1 MKIDLLSCKEKAY
14 LIGIILGDG
23 YLYHDKWR
31 HYKVNIYLN
40 SKKDED
46 IAKIV
51 TCLLNKMDIH
61 PYRMYHHGCLIIRFN
76 SKSFYQYIKKEISQI
91 SKNKNSEFYLGII
104 SGLIDSD
111 GYVCKGDIV
120 ISNVNKELIDMVRG
134 FCCELDIKSKIWK
147 QKNSYNGK
155 TFYIWRI
162 RISTRFKYEKH
173 YSQKVIRV
181 YGGALPII
189 ASIHSEMDDTYK
201 GGVARKSRR
210 AHNP

>member
-1 MKIDLLSCKEKAY
+1 MKINALNCKEKAY
-14 LIGIILGDG
+14 LLGIILGDG
-23 YLYHDKWR
+23 YLYHDRWR

-40 SKKDED
+40 PKKDRD

-51 TCLLNKMDIH
+51 IQLLNKIDIR
-61 PYRMYHHGCLIIRFN
+61 PYEMHHHGCLIIRFN
-76 SKSFYQYIKKEISQI
+76 SKSFYQYIEKEISKI
-91 SKNKNSEFYLGII
+91 SKNKNSDFYLGFI

-120 ISNVNKELIDMVRG
+120 ISNINKELIDMVRD
-134 FCCELDIKSKIWK
+134 FCCELDIKSKIWE
-147 QKNSYNGK
+147 QKNSCKGK
-155 TFYIWRI
+155 TFDIWRV

-189 ASIHSEMDDTYK
+189 ASTHSEMDDAYK